1 MTQETDLAYLFA
13 GLLAASAVL
22 LLFLPVLRHI
32 SLFAVSRLVSGFIVL
47 GILLL
52 AVGAIVLVVL
62 AVSNPSYFAPIAA
75 VTAVLRIGSPTL
87 LYRKIRERFEA
98 TRMWG
103 ILQWILLAAFLGL
116 AGFLLVHL
124 IVGPS
129 AGTSIGAFALSEQF
143 IMALGASALF
153 ARFALRVRPQER
165 VSLWPVWLAG
175 LLFSIAFLVVAPYAF
190 PGFAIAYTASGLVG
204 WLLGAVV
211 LWRDR

>member
-1 MTQETDLAYLFA
+1 
-13 GLLAASAVL
+13 
-22 LLFLPVLRHI
+22 
-32 SLFAVSRLVSGFIVL
+32 
-47 GILLL
+47 
-52 AVGAIVLVVL
+52 
-62 AVSNPSYFAPIAA
+62 
-75 VTAVLRIGSPTL
+75 
-87 LYRKIRERFEA
+87 
-98 TRMWG
+98 MWG